1 MNRWMLIVH
10 DIMKY
15 NSHLNAEEEKK
26 YTGMTE
32 QEKIKAKSLSIFDE
46 SKRVFLPSSLPVY
59 MNLPQKMQKL
69 RIVKAF
75 VQAME
80 K

>member
-1 MNRWMLIVH
+1 V
-10 DIMKY
+10 
-15 NSHLNAEEEKK
+15 
-26 YTGMTE
+26 
-32 QEKIKAKSLSIFDE
+32 SIFDE
-46 SKRVFLPSSLPVY
+46 SKRVFLPSTLPVY